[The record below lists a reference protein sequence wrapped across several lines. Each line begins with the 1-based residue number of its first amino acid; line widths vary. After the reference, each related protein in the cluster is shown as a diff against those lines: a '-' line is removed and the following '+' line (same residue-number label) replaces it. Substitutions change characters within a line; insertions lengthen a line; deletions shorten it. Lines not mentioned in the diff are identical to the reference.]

1 MKSNTRKYI
10 RCFSNNLR
18 LDLSYNGLI
27 SQSEVFN
34 ILEDINNKDEKEKI
48 KIIDPVKESIEN
60 YANIKSILENKGIN
74 NIFEY
79 LYLNKERIHIIL
91 YNEDENITINSV
103 MMPKFS
109 DYYYLYFLI
118 RAEELLNYKYE
129 YGFLSELKEKVN
141 IQKSPIKKIIFSKI
155 LLCLIKNFNEIYGDE
170 FGDKCEEM
178 EEDCKNWINSEKNSL
193 KKYNINL
200 DLDKLADD
208 GVEIDDIY
216 INILISLIKNNK
228 LNDSQDTLNILSE
241 LEIKDLRLNKKIYNG
256 LKPIFNENDLKKYL
270 ISSYSDLINNEII
283 TFYRMLFVY
292 ILKSSDYI
300 FNIQFFIDL
309 RTKIIGLVK
318 TNIGILCNDLKKGKS
333 QDNIIK
339 LEEVLP
345 YFINLESYK
354 QRYKKEN
361 KQSTLKSNNNNQSV
375 QGSGMSNF
383 KSNQS
388 SESQSNLGS
397 SSLGNP
403 FDNSSVKKREPS
415 DPLNQPNF
423 NDNEQ
428 DERKKEQAYQILKKS
443 KFSMDISYKK
453 GQREADITY
462 SSITYGEVE
471 NTDKS
476 QTVEIT
482 DIKSIKA
489 DDEILNS
496 NYEKFLQYLNQI
508 EKDIKIK
515 YKKEKK
521 INIIITFSMTND
533 SLERSE
539 NYKINCNYNIND
551 ENRKGERD
559 FTDEDFL
566 NKVNYE
572 GLSYMIDAL

>member
-1 MKSNTRKYI
+1 MASNTRKYI

-74 NIFEY
+74 IFEY

-91 YNEDENITINSV
+91 YNEDENITINSE
-103 MMPKFS
+103 MMKKFS

-129 YGFLSELKEKVN
+129 YRLLSELKEKVN
-141 IQKSPIKKIIFSKI
+141 IEKSPIKKIIFSKI

-178 EEDCKNWINSEKNSL
+178 EEDCKNWINSEKHSL

-361 KQSTLKSNNNNQSV
+361 KQSTLKSNINNQSV

-383 KSNQS
+383 QLNQS

-397 SSLGNP
+397 SSSGNP

-443 KFSMDISYKK
+443 KFSMDISHKK

-471 NTDKS
+471 NTDNS

>member
-48 KIIDPVKESIEN
+48 KIIDPVQESIEN
-60 YANIKSILENKGIN
+60 YANIKSILENKGI

-91 YNEDENITINSV
+91 YNEDENITINSE
-103 MMPKFS
+103 MMKKFS

-155 LLCLIKNFNEIYGDE
+155 LLCLIKNYNEIYGDE

-178 EEDCKNWINSEKNSL
+178 EEDCKNWINSEKHSL

-397 SSLGNP
+397 SSYGNP
-403 FDNSSVKKREPS
+403 FDNSSAKKREPS

-462 SSITYGEVE
+462 SSIKYGEVE

>member
-34 ILEDINNKDEKEKI
+34 ILEDINNNDEKAKI
-48 KIIDPVKESIEN
+48 KIIDPVQESIEN
-60 YANIKSILENKGIN
+60 YANIKSILEKKGI

-91 YNEDENITINSV
+91 YNEDENITINSE
-103 MMPKFS
+103 MMKKFS

-178 EEDCKNWINSEKNSL
+178 EEDCKNWINSEKYSL

-361 KQSTLKSNNNNQSV
+361 KQSTLKSNINNQSV
-375 QGSGMSNF
+375 QGSGMSSNF
-383 KSNQS
+383 KLNQS

-403 FDNSSVKKREPS
+403 FDNSSAKNREPS

-462 SSITYGEVE
+462 SSIAYGEVE
-471 NTDKS
+471 NKDKS

-533 SLERSE
+533 SLEHSE

>member
-48 KIIDPVKESIEN
+48 KIIDPVQESIEN
-60 YANIKSILENKGIN
+60 YANIKSILENKGI

-91 YNEDENITINSV
+91 YNEDENITINSE
-103 MMPKFS
+103 MMKKFS

-178 EEDCKNWINSEKNSL
+178 EEDCKNWINSEKYSL

-397 SSLGNP
+397 SSFGNP
-403 FDNSSVKKREPS
+403 FDNSSAKKREPS

>member
-34 ILEDINNKDEKEKI
+34 ILEDINNKDEKEKK
-48 KIIDPVKESIEN
+48 KIIDPVQESIEN
-60 YANIKSILENKGIN
+60 YANIKSILEKEGI

-91 YNEDENITINSV
+91 YNEDENITINSE
-103 MMPKFS
+103 MMKKFS

-141 IQKSPIKKIIFSKI
+141 ILKSPIKKIIFSKI

-178 EEDCKNWINSEKNSL
+178 EEDCKNWINSEKYSL

-241 LEIKDLRLNKKIYNG
+241 LEIKNLRLNKKIYNG
-256 LKPIFNENDLKKYL
+256 LKAIFNENDLKKYL

-318 TNIGILCNDLKKGKS
+318 TNIGILCYDLKKGKS

-397 SSLGNP
+397 SSFGNP
-403 FDNSSVKKREPS
+403 FDNSSAKKRGPS

-462 SSITYGEVE
+462 SSIKYGEVE

>member
-1 MKSNTRKYI
+1 MIFILKS
-10 RCFSNNLR
+10 
-18 LDLSYNGLI
+18 
-27 SQSEVFN
+27 
-34 ILEDINNKDEKEKI
+34 
-48 KIIDPVKESIEN
+48 
-60 YANIKSILENKGIN
+60 
-74 NIFEY
+74 
-79 LYLNKERIHIIL
+79 
-91 YNEDENITINSV
+91 
-103 MMPKFS
+103 
-109 DYYYLYFLI
+109 
-118 RAEELLNYKYE
+118 
-129 YGFLSELKEKVN
+129 
-141 IQKSPIKKIIFSKI
+141 
-155 LLCLIKNFNEIYGDE
+155 
-170 FGDKCEEM
+170 
-178 EEDCKNWINSEKNSL
+178 
-193 KKYNINL
+193 
-200 DLDKLADD
+200 
-208 GVEIDDIY
+208 
-216 INILISLIKNNK
+216 
-228 LNDSQDTLNILSE
+228 
-241 LEIKDLRLNKKIYNG
+241 
-256 LKPIFNENDLKKYL
+256 IFNENDLKKYL

-361 KQSTLKSNNNNQSV
+361 KQSTLKSNINNQSV

-383 KSNQS
+383 QLNQS

-462 SSITYGEVE
+462 SSIAYGEVE

>member
-34 ILEDINNKDEKEKI
+34 ILEDINNKDEKAKI
-48 KIIDPVKESIEN
+48 KIIDPVQESIEN
-60 YANIKSILENKGIN
+60 YANIKSILEKKGI

-91 YNEDENITINSV
+91 YNEDENITISSE
-103 MMPKFS
+103 MMKKFS

-178 EEDCKNWINSEKNSL
+178 EEDCKNWINSEKHSL

-397 SSLGNP
+397 SSYGNP
-403 FDNSSVKKREPS
+403 FDNSSAKKREPS

-462 SSITYGEVE
+462 SSIAYGEVE

-521 INIIITFSMTND
+521 INIIITFSMTID

>member
-74 NIFEY
+74 IFEY

-91 YNEDENITINSV
+91 YNEDENITINSE
-103 MMPKFS
+103 MMKKFS

-141 IQKSPIKKIIFSKI
+141 ILKSPIKKIIFSKI

-178 EEDCKNWINSEKNSL
+178 EEDCKNWINSEKYSL

-256 LKPIFNENDLKKYL
+256 LKAIFNENDLKKYL

-318 TNIGILCNDLKKGKS
+318 TNIGILCYDLKKGKS

-361 KQSTLKSNNNNQSV
+361 KQSTLKSNINNQSV
-375 QGSGMSNF
+375 QGSGMSF
-383 KSNQS
+383 KLNQS

-403 FDNSSVKKREPS
+403 FDNSSAKKREPS

-462 SSITYGEVE
+462 SSIKYGEVE

-521 INIIITFSMTND
+521 INIIITFSMTDD

>member
-1 MKSNTRKYI
+1 MASNTRKYI

-34 ILEDINNKDEKEKI
+34 ILEDINNKDEKEKK
-48 KIIDPVKESIEN
+48 KIIDPVQESIEN
-60 YANIKSILENKGIN
+60 YANIKSILENKGI

-91 YNEDENITINSV
+91 YNEDENITINSE
-103 MMPKFS
+103 MMKKFS

-141 IQKSPIKKIIFSKI
+141 IEKSPIKKIIFSKI

-178 EEDCKNWINSEKNSL
+178 EEDCKNWINSEKHSL

-361 KQSTLKSNNNNQSV
+361 KQSTLKSNNNNQSI

-403 FDNSSVKKREPS
+403 FDNSSAKKREPS

-443 KFSMDISYKK
+443 KFSMDISHKK

-471 NTDKS
+471 NTDNS

>member
-60 YANIKSILENKGIN
+60 YANIKSILEKKGI

-91 YNEDENITINSV
+91 YNEDENITINSE
-103 MMPKFS
+103 MMKKFS

-397 SSLGNP
+397 SSYGNP
-403 FDNSSVKKREPS
+403 FDNSSAKKREPS

-462 SSITYGEVE
+462 SSIAYGEVE

-521 INIIITFSMTND
+521 INIIITFSMTID

>member
-1 MKSNTRKYI
+1 MEINTRKYI
-10 RCFSNNLR
+10 RCFSKNLR

-34 ILEDINNKDEKEKI
+34 ILEDINNKDEKAKI
-48 KIIDPVKESIEN
+48 KIIDPVQESIEN
-60 YANIKSILENKGIN
+60 YANIKSILEKKGI

-91 YNEDENITINSV
+91 YNEDENITINSE
-103 MMPKFS
+103 MMKKFS

-178 EEDCKNWINSEKNSL
+178 EEDCKNWINSEKYSL

-397 SSLGNP
+397 SSYGNP
-403 FDNSSVKKREPS
+403 FDNSSAKKREPS

-462 SSITYGEVE
+462 SSIAYGEVE

-521 INIIITFSMTND
+521 INIIITFSMTID

>member
-74 NIFEY
+74 IFEY

-91 YNEDENITINSV
+91 YNEDENITINSE
-103 MMPKFS
+103 MMKKFS

-129 YGFLSELKEKVN
+129 YRLLSELKEKVN
-141 IQKSPIKKIIFSKI
+141 IEKSPIKKIIFSKI

-178 EEDCKNWINSEKNSL
+178 EEDCKNWINSEKCSL
-193 KKYNINL
+193 EKYNINL

-318 TNIGILCNDLKKGKS
+318 TNIGILCYDLKKGKS

-403 FDNSSVKKREPS
+403 FDNSSAKKREPS

-462 SSITYGEVE
+462 SSIAYGEVE

>member
-60 YANIKSILENKGIN
+60 YANIKSILEKKGIN
-74 NIFEY
+74 IIEY

-91 YNEDENITINSV
+91 YNEDENITINSE
-103 MMPKFS
+103 MMKKFS

-178 EEDCKNWINSEKNSL
+178 EEDCKNWINSEKCSL
-193 KKYNINL
+193 EKYNINL

-256 LKPIFNENDLKKYL
+256 LKAIFNENDLKKYL

-318 TNIGILCNDLKKGKS
+318 TNIGILCYDLKKGKS

-397 SSLGNP
+397 SSYGNP
-403 FDNSSVKKREPS
+403 FDNSSAKKREPS

-462 SSITYGEVE
+462 SSIAYGEVE

-521 INIIITFSMTND
+521 INIIITFSMTID

>member
-74 NIFEY
+74 IFEY

-91 YNEDENITINSV
+91 YNEDENITINSE
-103 MMPKFS
+103 MMKKFS

-141 IQKSPIKKIIFSKI
+141 ILKSPIKKIIFSKI

-178 EEDCKNWINSEKNSL
+178 EEDCKNWINSEKYSL

-241 LEIKDLRLNKKIYNG
+241 LEIKNLRLNKKIYNG
-256 LKPIFNENDLKKYL
+256 LKAIFNENDLKKYL

-318 TNIGILCNDLKKGKS
+318 TNIGILCYDLKKGKS

-397 SSLGNP
+397 SSYGNP
-403 FDNSSVKKREPS
+403 FDNSSAKKREPS

-462 SSITYGEVE
+462 SSIKYGEVE

-521 INIIITFSMTND
+521 INIIITFSMTDD

>member
-1 MKSNTRKYI
+1 MEINTRKYI
-10 RCFSNNLR
+10 RCFSKNLR

-60 YANIKSILENKGIN
+60 YANIKSILEKKGIN
-74 NIFEY
+74 IIEY

-91 YNEDENITINSV
+91 YNEDENITINSE
-103 MMPKFS
+103 MMKKFS

-178 EEDCKNWINSEKNSL
+178 EEDCKNWINSEKCSL
-193 KKYNINL
+193 EKYNINL

-256 LKPIFNENDLKKYL
+256 LKAIFNENDLKKYL

-283 TFYRMLFVY
+283 TFYRTLFVY

-318 TNIGILCNDLKKGKS
+318 TNIGILCYDLKKGKS

-397 SSLGNP
+397 SSYGNP
-403 FDNSSVKKREPS
+403 FDNSSAKKREPS

-462 SSITYGEVE
+462 SSIAYGEVE

-533 SLERSE
+533 SLEHSE

>member
-60 YANIKSILENKGIN
+60 YANIKSILEKKGIN
-74 NIFEY
+74 IIEY

-91 YNEDENITINSV
+91 YNEDENITINSE
-103 MMPKFS
+103 MMKKFS

-129 YGFLSELKEKVN
+129 YRLLSELKEKVN

-178 EEDCKNWINSEKNSL
+178 EEDCKNWINSEKCSL
-193 KKYNINL
+193 EKYNINL

-256 LKPIFNENDLKKYL
+256 LKAIFNENDLKKYL

-403 FDNSSVKKREPS
+403 FDNSSAKKREPS

-443 KFSMDISYKK
+443 RFSMDISYKK

-462 SSITYGEVE
+462 SSIAYGEVE

-539 NYKINCNYNIND
+539 NYKIDCNYNIND
-551 ENRKGERD
+551 ENREGEID

>member
-74 NIFEY
+74 IFEY

-91 YNEDENITINSV
+91 YNEDENITINSG
-103 MMPKFS
+103 MMKKFS

-178 EEDCKNWINSEKNSL
+178 EEDCKNWINSEKYSL

-397 SSLGNP
+397 SSYGNP
-403 FDNSSVKKREPS
+403 FDNSSAKKREPS

-462 SSITYGEVE
+462 SSIAYGEVE

>member
-1 MKSNTRKYI
+1 MEINTRKYI
-10 RCFSNNLR
+10 RCFSKNLR

-60 YANIKSILENKGIN
+60 YANIKSILEKKGI

-91 YNEDENITINSV
+91 YNEDENITINSE
-103 MMPKFS
+103 MMKKFS

-129 YGFLSELKEKVN
+129 YRLLSELKEKVN
-141 IQKSPIKKIIFSKI
+141 IEKSPIKKIIFSKI

-178 EEDCKNWINSEKNSL
+178 EEDCKNWINSEKYSL

-397 SSLGNP
+397 SSYGNP
-403 FDNSSVKKREPS
+403 FDNSSAKKREPS

-462 SSITYGEVE
+462 SSIAYGEVE

>member
-34 ILEDINNKDEKEKI
+34 ILEDINNKDEKAKI
-48 KIIDPVKESIEN
+48 KIIDPVQESIEN
-60 YANIKSILENKGIN
+60 YANIKSILEKKGIN
-74 NIFEY
+74 IIEY

-91 YNEDENITINSV
+91 YNEDENITINSE
-103 MMPKFS
+103 MMKKFS

-129 YGFLSELKEKVN
+129 YRLLSELKEKVN
-141 IQKSPIKKIIFSKI
+141 IEKSPIKKIIFSKI

-178 EEDCKNWINSEKNSL
+178 EEDCKNWINSEKCSL
-193 KKYNINL
+193 EKYNINL

-283 TFYRMLFVY
+283 TFYRTLFVY

-318 TNIGILCNDLKKGKS
+318 TNIGILCYDLKKGKS

-397 SSLGNP
+397 SSYGNP
-403 FDNSSVKKREPS
+403 FDNSSAKKREPS

-462 SSITYGEVE
+462 SSIAYGEVE

-521 INIIITFSMTND
+521 INIIITFSMTDD

-539 NYKINCNYNIND
+539 NYKIDCNYNIND

>member
-48 KIIDPVKESIEN
+48 KIIDPVQESIEN
-60 YANIKSILENKGIN
+60 YANIKSILEKEGI

-91 YNEDENITINSV
+91 YNEDENITINSE
-103 MMPKFS
+103 MMKKFS

-178 EEDCKNWINSEKNSL
+178 EEDCKNWINSEKYSL

-397 SSLGNP
+397 SSYGNP
-403 FDNSSVKKREPS
+403 FDNSSAKKREPS

-462 SSITYGEVE
+462 SSIAYGEVE

>member
-1 MKSNTRKYI
+1 MASNTRKYI

-74 NIFEY
+74 IFEY

-91 YNEDENITINSV
+91 YNEDENITINSE
-103 MMPKFS
+103 MMKKFS

-129 YGFLSELKEKVN
+129 YRLLSELKEKVN
-141 IQKSPIKKIIFSKI
+141 IEKSPIKKIIFSKI

-178 EEDCKNWINSEKNSL
+178 EEDCKNWINSEKHSL

-318 TNIGILCNDLKKGKS
+318 TNIGILCYDLKKGKS

-403 FDNSSVKKREPS
+403 FDNSSAKKREPS
-415 DPLNQPNF
+415 DPLNQLNF

-443 KFSMDISYKK
+443 KFSIYINYKK

>member
-1 MKSNTRKYI
+1 MEINTRKYI
-10 RCFSNNLR
+10 RCFSKNLR

-60 YANIKSILENKGIN
+60 YANIKSILEKKGI

-91 YNEDENITINSV
+91 YNEDENITINSE
-103 MMPKFS
+103 MMKKFS

-178 EEDCKNWINSEKNSL
+178 EEDCKNWINSEKYSL

-397 SSLGNP
+397 SSYGNP
-403 FDNSSVKKREPS
+403 FDNSSAKKREPS

-462 SSITYGEVE
+462 SSIAYGEVE

>member
-34 ILEDINNKDEKEKI
+34 ILEDINNKDEKGKI
-48 KIIDPVKESIEN
+48 KIIDPVQESIEN
-60 YANIKSILENKGIN
+60 YANIKSILENKGI

-91 YNEDENITINSV
+91 YNEDEDITINSE
-103 MMPKFS
+103 MMTKFS

-178 EEDCKNWINSEKNSL
+178 EEDCKNWINSEKYSL

-403 FDNSSVKKREPS
+403 FDNSSAKKREPS

-462 SSITYGEVE
+462 SSIAYGEVE

-521 INIIITFSMTND
+521 INIIITFSMTDD

-539 NYKINCNYNIND
+539 NYKIDCNYNIND
-551 ENRKGERD
+551 ENREGEID

>member
-1 MKSNTRKYI
+1 MEINTRKYI
-10 RCFSNNLR
+10 RCFSKNLR

-48 KIIDPVKESIEN
+48 KIIDPVQESIEN
-60 YANIKSILENKGIN
+60 YANIKSILENKGI

-91 YNEDENITINSV
+91 YNEDENITISSE
-103 MMPKFS
+103 MMKKFS

-178 EEDCKNWINSEKNSL
+178 EEDCKNWINSEKYSL

-397 SSLGNP
+397 SSYGNP
-403 FDNSSVKKREPS
+403 FDNSSAKKREPS

-462 SSITYGEVE
+462 SSIAYGEVE

-521 INIIITFSMTND
+521 INIIITFSMTID

>member
-48 KIIDPVKESIEN
+48 KIIDPVQESIEN
-60 YANIKSILENKGIN
+60 YANIKSILENKGI

-91 YNEDENITINSV
+91 YNEDENITINSE
-103 MMPKFS
+103 MMKKFS

-129 YGFLSELKEKVN
+129 YRLLSELKEKVN
-141 IQKSPIKKIIFSKI
+141 IEKSPIKKIIFSKI

-178 EEDCKNWINSEKNSL
+178 EEDCKNWINSEKYSL

-397 SSLGNP
+397 SSYGNP
-403 FDNSSVKKREPS
+403 FDNSSAKKREPS

-462 SSITYGEVE
+462 SSIAYGEVE

-521 INIIITFSMTND
+521 INIIITFSMTID

>member
-48 KIIDPVKESIEN
+48 KIIDPVQESIEN
-60 YANIKSILENKGIN
+60 YANIKSILEKKGI

-91 YNEDENITINSV
+91 YNEDENITINSE
-103 MMPKFS
+103 MMKKFS

-129 YGFLSELKEKVN
+129 YRLLSELKEKVN
-141 IQKSPIKKIIFSKI
+141 IEKSPIKKIIFSKI

-178 EEDCKNWINSEKNSL
+178 EEDCKNWINSEKYSL

-397 SSLGNP
+397 SSYGNP
-403 FDNSSVKKREPS
+403 FDNSSAKKREPS

-462 SSITYGEVE
+462 SSIAYGEVE

>member
-34 ILEDINNKDEKEKI
+34 ILEDINNKDEKAKI
-48 KIIDPVKESIEN
+48 KIIDPVQESIEN
-60 YANIKSILENKGIN
+60 YANIKSILEKKGI

-91 YNEDENITINSV
+91 YNEDENITINSG
-103 MMPKFS
+103 MMKKFS

-178 EEDCKNWINSEKNSL
+178 EEDCKNWINSEKYSL

-256 LKPIFNENDLKKYL
+256 LKAIFNENDLKKYL

-318 TNIGILCNDLKKGKS
+318 TNIGILCYDLKKGKS

-361 KQSTLKSNNNNQSV
+361 KQSTLKSNINNQSV

-383 KSNQS
+383 QLNQS

-397 SSLGNP
+397 SSYGNP
-403 FDNSSVKKREPS
+403 FDNSSAKKREPS
-415 DPLNQPNF
+415 DPLNQLNF

-462 SSITYGEVE
+462 SSIAYGEVE

>member
-1 MKSNTRKYI
+1 MASNTRKYI

-74 NIFEY
+74 IFEY

-129 YGFLSELKEKVN
+129 YRLLSELKEKVN
-141 IQKSPIKKIIFSKI
+141 IEKSPIKKIIFSKI

-178 EEDCKNWINSEKNSL
+178 EEDCKNWINSEKHSL

-403 FDNSSVKKREPS
+403 FDNSSAKKREPS
-415 DPLNQPNF
+415 DPLNQLNF

-443 KFSMDISYKK
+443 KFSIYINYKK

>member
-60 YANIKSILENKGIN
+60 YANIKSILEKKGI

-91 YNEDENITINSV
+91 YNEDENITINSE
-103 MMPKFS
+103 MMKKFS

-141 IQKSPIKKIIFSKI
+141 IEKSPIKKIIFSKI

-178 EEDCKNWINSEKNSL
+178 EEDCKNWINSEKHSL

-256 LKPIFNENDLKKYL
+256 LKSIFNENDLKKYL

-361 KQSTLKSNNNNQSV
+361 KQSTLKSNNNNQSI

-403 FDNSSVKKREPS
+403 FDNSSAKKREPS

-443 KFSMDISYKK
+443 RFSMDISYKK

-462 SSITYGEVE
+462 SSIAYGEVE

-521 INIIITFSMTND
+521 INIIITFSMTDD

>member
-34 ILEDINNKDEKEKI
+34 ILEDINNKDEKEKK
-48 KIIDPVKESIEN
+48 KIIDPVQESIEN
-60 YANIKSILENKGIN
+60 YANIKSILENKGI

-91 YNEDENITINSV
+91 YNEDENITINSG
-103 MMPKFS
+103 MMKKFS

-141 IQKSPIKKIIFSKI
+141 ILKSPIKKIIFSKI

-178 EEDCKNWINSEKNSL
+178 EEDCKNWINSEKYSL

-256 LKPIFNENDLKKYL
+256 LKAIFNENDLKKYL

-318 TNIGILCNDLKKGKS
+318 TNIGILCYDLKKGKS

-397 SSLGNP
+397 SSFGNP
-403 FDNSSVKKREPS
+403 FDNSSAKKREPS

-443 KFSMDISYKK
+443 RFSMDISYKK

-462 SSITYGEVE
+462 SSIAYGEVE

>member
-74 NIFEY
+74 IFEY

-91 YNEDENITINSV
+91 YNEDENITINSE
-103 MMPKFS
+103 MMKKFS

-129 YGFLSELKEKVN
+129 YRLLSELKEKVN
-141 IQKSPIKKIIFSKI
+141 IEKSPIKKIIFSKI

-178 EEDCKNWINSEKNSL
+178 EEDCKNWINSEKCSL
-193 KKYNINL
+193 EKYNINL

-318 TNIGILCNDLKKGKS
+318 TNIGILCYDLKKGKS

-397 SSLGNP
+397 SSYGNP
-403 FDNSSVKKREPS
+403 FDNSSAKKREPS

-462 SSITYGEVE
+462 SSIAYGEVE

>member
-34 ILEDINNKDEKEKI
+34 ILEDINNKDEKEKK
-48 KIIDPVKESIEN
+48 KIIDPVQESIEN
-60 YANIKSILENKGIN
+60 YANIKSILENKGI

-91 YNEDENITINSV
+91 YNEDENITINSE
-103 MMPKFS
+103 MMKKFS

-178 EEDCKNWINSEKNSL
+178 EEDCKNWINSEKHSL

-283 TFYRMLFVY
+283 TFYRMLFV
-292 ILKSSDYI
+292 
-300 FNIQFFIDL
+300 
-309 RTKIIGLVK
+309 
-318 TNIGILCNDLKKGKS
+318 
-333 QDNIIK
+333 IK

-397 SSLGNP
+397 SSYGNP
-403 FDNSSVKKREPS
+403 FDNSSAKKREPS

-462 SSITYGEVE
+462 SSIAYGEVE

>member
-1 MKSNTRKYI
+1 MKNNTRKYI
-10 RCFSNNLR
+10 RCFSKNLR

-60 YANIKSILENKGIN
+60 YANIKSILEKKGIN
-74 NIFEY
+74 IIEY

-91 YNEDENITINSV
+91 YNEDENITINSE
-103 MMPKFS
+103 MMKKFS

-129 YGFLSELKEKVN
+129 YRLLSELKEKVN
-141 IQKSPIKKIIFSKI
+141 IEKSPIKKIIFSKI

-178 EEDCKNWINSEKNSL
+178 EEDCKNWINSEKHSL

-397 SSLGNP
+397 SSYGNP
-403 FDNSSVKKREPS
+403 FDNSSAKKREPS

-462 SSITYGEVE
+462 SSIAYGEVE

>member
-34 ILEDINNKDEKEKI
+34 ILEDINNKDEKEKK
-48 KIIDPVKESIEN
+48 KIIDPVQESIEN
-60 YANIKSILENKGIN
+60 YANIKSILEKEGI

-91 YNEDENITINSV
+91 YNEDENITINSE
-103 MMPKFS
+103 MMKKFS

-178 EEDCKNWINSEKNSL
+178 EEDCKNWINSEKYSL

-397 SSLGNP
+397 SSYGNP
-403 FDNSSVKKREPS
+403 FDNSSAKKREPS

-462 SSITYGEVE
+462 SSIAYGEVE

>member
-34 ILEDINNKDEKEKI
+34 ILEDINNKDEKAKI
-48 KIIDPVKESIEN
+48 KIIDPVQESIEN
-60 YANIKSILENKGIN
+60 YANIKSILEKKGI

-91 YNEDENITINSV
+91 YNEDENITINSE
-103 MMPKFS
+103 MMKKFS

-178 EEDCKNWINSEKNSL
+178 EEDCKNWINSEKYSL

-283 TFYRMLFVY
+283 TFYRTLFVY

-397 SSLGNP
+397 SSYGNP
-403 FDNSSVKKREPS
+403 FDNSSAKKREPS

-462 SSITYGEVE
+462 SSIAYGEVE

-521 INIIITFSMTND
+521 INIIITFSMTID

>member
-48 KIIDPVKESIEN
+48 KIIDPVQESIEN
-60 YANIKSILENKGIN
+60 YANIKSILEKEGI

-91 YNEDENITINSV
+91 YNEDENITINSE
-103 MMPKFS
+103 MMKKFS

-129 YGFLSELKEKVN
+129 YRLLSELKEKVN
-141 IQKSPIKKIIFSKI
+141 IEKSPIKKIIFSKI

-178 EEDCKNWINSEKNSL
+178 EEDCKNWINSEKYSL

-397 SSLGNP
+397 SSYGNP
-403 FDNSSVKKREPS
+403 FDNSSAKKREPS

-462 SSITYGEVE
+462 SSIAYGEVE